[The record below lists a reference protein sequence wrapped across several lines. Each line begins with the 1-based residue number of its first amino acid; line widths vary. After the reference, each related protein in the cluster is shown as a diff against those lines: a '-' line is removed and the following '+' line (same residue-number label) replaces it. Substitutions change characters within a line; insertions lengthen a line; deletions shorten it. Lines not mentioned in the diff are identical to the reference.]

1 MNSFVKEVIKISW
14 PIIIGQIGMVLTGFF
29 DSLMV
34 ARLGYEELAAVG
46 ISNSIFF
53 LLAIFPMGVT
63 IAFST
68 IIGILHGN
76 KKTSL
81 YHFFVKDSFISTI
94 ILSILISVIISII
107 VKNFEW
113 INQPEDVTQ
122 ISKPYFTLLNWS
134 LMPMLIFF
142 FAKNIS
148 DGFGYTKGGMFV
160 TISALCLNIFL
171 NWVLIYGKLGF
182 TAYGVNGAGYAT
194 IISRVYMATSMF
206 IILFNSRDTP
216 LQFSNFISSLK
227 ISNRIKF
234 FKKIIRLGFPSGLQ
248 YFFEVAAFAAA
259 AVMAGWLGGKELAAH
274 QLAITIASFTYM
286 FAGGIAAGG
295 SICVAKAYGNKN
307 LIHVK
312 KYGKASWQIGFIV
325 MGFFAIIFLFFNNFL
340 AQLFT
345 DKTEIIQM
353 GAHLLIIAAFF
364 QLSDGIQAISVALLR
379 GITDVKLPSFFI
391 FLAYWIIAIPSGY
404 ILSKLSHY
412 NYLWT
417 GLNGIWIALSI
428 GLTISAIGLSYRF
441 YYLLRKT

>member
-34 ARLGYEELAAVG
+34 AKIGHEELAAVG

-63 IAFST
+63 MAFST
-68 IIGILHGN
+68 ITGILQGN
-76 KKTSL
+76 KKISL
-81 YHFFVKDSFISTI
+81 YHYFVKDSFTTTI
-94 ILSILISVIISII
+94 ILSGLISIVIYII
-107 VKNFEW
+107 TKSFEW
-113 INQPEDVTQ
+113 INQPENVTQ

-148 DGFGYTKGGMFV
+148 DGFSYTKGGMFV
-160 TISALCLNIFL
+160 TISALFLNIFL

-194 IISRVYMATSMF
+194 IVSRVYMAISML
-206 IILFNSRDTP
+206 ILLFNSSGTP
-216 LQFSNFISSLK
+216 LKFSTFISSLGN
-227 ISNRIKF
+227 SHRIKF
-234 FKKIIRLGFPSGLQ
+234 YKKIIRLGFPSGLQ
-248 YFFEVAAFAAA
+248 YFFEVAAFAGA
-259 AVMAGWLGGKELAAH
+259 AVMAGWLGARELAAH

-295 SICVAKAYGNKN
+295 SICVAKAYGNKKFN
-307 LIHVK
+307 HVK

-325 MGFFAIIFLFFNNFL
+325 MSFFAIIFLFFNHSL
-340 AQLFT
+340 AQLFS
-345 DKTEIIQM
+345 DKEDIIQM
-353 GAHLLIIAAFF
+353 GAQLLIIAAIF

-391 FLAYWIIAIPSGY
+391 FMAYWVIAIPMGF
-404 ILSKLSHY
+404 ILSKSSEYDYWL
-412 NYLWT
+412 T
-417 GLNGIWIALSI
+417 GLNGIWIALSL

-441 YYLLRKT
+441 YFLLRKS

>member
-1 MNSFVKEVIKISW
+1 MNSFAKEVIKISW

-34 ARLGYEELAAVG
+34 AKIGHEELAAVG

-63 IAFST
+63 MAFSAIT
-68 IIGILHGN
+68 GILQGN

-81 YHFFVKDSFISTI
+81 YHYFVKDSLISTI
-94 ILSILISVIISII
+94 ILSGLISIVICII
-107 VKNFEW
+107 TKNFEW
-113 INQPEDVTQ
+113 INQPENVTQ

-148 DGFGYTKGGMFV
+148 DGFSYTKGGMFV
-160 TISALCLNIFL
+160 TISALCMNIFL

-194 IISRVYMATSMF
+194 IISRVYMAISMF
-206 IILFNSRDTP
+206 IILFRSSSTP
-216 LQFSNFISSLK
+216 LKFSMFISSL
-227 ISNRIKF
+227 SNSSRIKF
-234 FKKIIRLGFPSGLQ
+234 YRKIIRLGFPSGLQ
-248 YFFEVAAFAAA
+248 YFFEVAAFAGA
-259 AVMAGWLGGKELAAH
+259 AVMAGWLGAKELAAH

-307 LIHVK
+307 FNHVK

-325 MGFFAIIFLFFNNFL
+325 MSFFAIIFLFFNHSL
-340 AQLFT
+340 AQLFS
-345 DKTEIIQM
+345 DKEEIIQM
-353 GAHLLIIAAFF
+353 GAHLLTIAAIF

-391 FLAYWIIAIPSGY
+391 FIAYWIIAIPLGY
-404 ILSKLSHY
+404 VLSKSSQY
-412 NYLWT
+412 NHWLT
-417 GLNGIWIALSI
+417 GLNGIWIALSV
-428 GLTISAIGLSYRF
+428 GLTISAAGLSYRF
-441 YYLLRKT
+441 YYLLRRS

>member
-1 MNSFVKEVIKISW
+1 M
-14 PIIIGQIGMVLTGFF
+14 
-29 DSLMV
+29 
-34 ARLGYEELAAVG
+34 
-46 ISNSIFF
+46 
-53 LLAIFPMGVT
+53 
-63 IAFST
+63 
-68 IIGILHGN
+68 
-76 KKTSL
+76 
-81 YHFFVKDSFISTI
+81 
-94 ILSILISVIISII
+94 
-107 VKNFEW
+107 
-113 INQPEDVTQ
+113 
-122 ISKPYFTLLNWS
+122 
-134 LMPMLIFF
+134 
-142 FAKNIS
+142 
-148 DGFGYTKGGMFV
+148 
-160 TISALCLNIFL
+160 
-171 NWVLIYGKLGF
+171 
-182 TAYGVNGAGYAT
+182 
-194 IISRVYMATSMF
+194 
-206 IILFNSRDTP
+206 
-216 LQFSNFISSLK
+216 
-227 ISNRIKF
+227 
-234 FKKIIRLGFPSGLQ
+234 Q

-286 FAGGIAAGG
+286 FAGGIASGG

-364 QLSDGIQAISVALLR
+364 QLSDGIQAISVGLLR

-391 FLAYWIIAIPSGY
+391 FISYWIIAIPLGY
-404 ILSKLSHY
+404 ILSKLPYY
-412 NYLWT
+412 NHWWT